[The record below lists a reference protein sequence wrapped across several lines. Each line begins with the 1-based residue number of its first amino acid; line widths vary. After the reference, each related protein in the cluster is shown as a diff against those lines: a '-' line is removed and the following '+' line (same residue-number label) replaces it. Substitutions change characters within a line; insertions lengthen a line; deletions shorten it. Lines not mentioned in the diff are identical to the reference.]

1 MPRTEYALQGG
12 LPSTLPVPS
21 HLPAHDAA
29 PVDRLALQTLMWS
42 GAGIERSAAGLEA
55 VAAQLDQWQT
65 TQWQTTGATVHDLE
79 TANLLSLARVLVAAA
94 LARYESR
101 GAHFREDF
109 PETSADFQRSLVYS
123 QAIAKAATVGC

>member
-1 MPRTEYALQGG
+1 M
-12 LPSTLPVPS
+12 PVPS
-21 HLPAHDAA
+21 RLPAHEAA
-29 PVDRLALQTLMWS
+29 PVDRLALQTLMWN

-55 VAAQLDQWQT
+55 VAAQLDQWQTTQWQT

-94 LARYESR
+94 LARHESR

>member
-1 MPRTEYALQGG
+1 MRATEGAFKGG
-12 LPSTLPVPS
+12 VPSALPVPS
-21 HLPAHDAA
+21 HFPARNASTRRPPCPPNPDVECGRNRAQCSR
-29 PVDRLALQTLMWS
+29 PR
-42 GAGIERSAAGLEA
+42 GRRERNC
-55 VAAQLDQWQT
+55 D
-65 TQWQTTGATVHDLE
+65 QWQTTGATVHDLE

-123 QAIAKAATVGC
+123 QTIAKATAVGC